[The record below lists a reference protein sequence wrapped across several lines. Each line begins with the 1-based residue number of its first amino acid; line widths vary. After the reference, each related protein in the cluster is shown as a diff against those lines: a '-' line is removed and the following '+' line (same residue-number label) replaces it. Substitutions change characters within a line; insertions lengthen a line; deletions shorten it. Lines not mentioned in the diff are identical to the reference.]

1 MSILCGLERAAKPEN
16 GQQCSRGQGDEYD
29 GHCPFPRFLATVVAE
44 VYFAVQVFVW
54 VIHLPV
60 PNAFCACSCMVRAA
74 LS

>member
-1 MSILCGLERAAKPEN
+1 VSILCGLERAAKPDN
-16 GQQCSRGQGDEYD
+16 GRQCSRAQGDEYERP
-29 GHCPFPRFLATVVAE
+29 CPFPRFLATVVAN
-44 VYFAVQVFVW
+44 VDFTVQVFVW